1 MDESQNA
8 LGALQAEACAAVAA
22 AERLRQEKAE
32 LQATNDRLSRE
43 LYDLQ
48 SRLDFV
54 EDIVGPTE
62 TQRRMFHVQLTAA
75 RDAALRVAHDCPN
88 SIQTRCVGR
97 LDERWLRLRGLTD
110 AEISMLQ
117 RGCVS
122 GEDGV
127 PCDISVLG
135 DPAFCPYDR
144 ETLEPNWEAKG
155 GFLQMSLG
163 DIREKWGEEVALQ
176 IMRCAIELDKYDASR
191 RLGVELPWHED
202 ENREMEPA
210 ELIGLLGQQ
219 LSKSSPGAECFADTG
234 EDDDDDDDE
243 DLEWGGLPRSDT
255 ASPEEHTDGNGTSR
269 AWTMLE
275 AMMSD
280 LGLNQATLLTPP
292 LIQSPCE
299 WGGLQRADGGDTDED
314 VVAEALEEDHQAE
327 LQQEHDI
334 QQMLYEP
341 QGVAPGSCPRP
352 QSSTQQKNATSRR
365 LGPSGAQTPCYGT
378 PFATTRSTCG
388 PNSLGLASSS
398 PGGTELASSTEGE
411 AELAMPNEISC
422 NEALLLSLL
431 QDEVTTN
438 MSYYLPTTSDSPS
451 SSADRPTS

>member
-1 MDESQNA
+1 MDESQNV
-8 LGALQAEACAAVAA
+8 LLALQAEACAAEAA
-22 AERLRQEKAE
+22 ADRLRQEKAE

-43 LYDLQ
+43 LQDLQ

-62 TQRRMFHVQLTAA
+62 TQRRTFHVQLTAA

-88 SIQTRCVGR
+88 CIQTRCVGR

-110 AEISMLQ
+110 TEISTLQ

-127 PCDISVLG
+127 PSDISVLG

-144 ETLEPNWEAKG
+144 ETLQPIWEAKG
-155 GFLQMSLG
+155 GFLQMSLA

-176 IMRCAIELDKYDASR
+176 VVRCAIELDKYDASR
-191 RLGVELPWHED
+191 RLGMELPWHEE
-202 ENREMEPA
+202 ENREMEPS
-210 ELIGLLGQQ
+210 ELIGILGQHF
-219 LSKSSPGAECFADTG
+219 SKSSHGAECFAETG
-234 EDDDDDDDE
+234 EEDDGE
-243 DLEWGGLPRSDT
+243 DVEWAGLPRSGA
-255 ASPEEHTDGNGTSR
+255 ASPDEHTDGNGSR

-292 LIQSPCE
+292 LIHAPCE
-299 WGGLQRADGGDTDED
+299 RGGQQLAEGFETDDD

-334 QQMLYEP
+334 QQMLHEP
-341 QGVAPGSCPRP
+341 QVVALGPSPRP
-352 QSSTQQKNATSRR
+352 QSSAQQKTASSRR
-365 LGPSGAQTPCYGT
+365 LGPSRAQTPCTGS
-378 PFATTRSTCG
+378 PFASTRSSCG
-388 PNSLGLASSS
+388 PNSQGQASSS
-398 PGGTELASSTEGE
+398 PGGMEIASSTEGE
-411 AELAMPNEISC
+411 
-422 NEALLLSLL
+422 
-431 QDEVTTN
+431 
-438 MSYYLPTTSDSPS
+438 
-451 SSADRPTS
+451 

>member
-1 MDESQNA
+1 MDSCQNA
-8 LGALQAEACAAVAA
+8 LVALQAEACAAEAA
-22 AERLRQEKAE
+22 AERLRQDKAE

-43 LYDLQ
+43 LRELQ

-62 TQRRMFHVQLTAA
+62 TQRRTFQFQLTAA

-88 SIQTRCVGR
+88 AIQTRCVGR

-127 PCDISVLG
+127 PRDISVLG
-135 DPAFCPYDR
+135 DPTFCPYDR

-155 GFLQMSLG
+155 GYLQMSLG

-176 IMRCAIELDKYDASR
+176 VMRCAIELDKYDASR

-202 ENREMEPA
+202 ENRETEPS

-219 LSKSSPGAECFADTG
+219 LGKSSLGAECFAETG
-234 EDDDDDDDE
+234 EDDDDDDDDDDEDEE

-255 ASPEEHTDGNGTSR
+255 ATPEEHADGNGTSR
-269 AWTMLE
+269 AWTMLG

-280 LGLNQATLLTPP
+280 LGLNQVTLLMPP
-292 LIQSPCE
+292 LIQAPCE
-299 WGGLQRADGGDTDED
+299 WGGQHRAECDETDED

-327 LQQEHDI
+327 LQREHDI
-334 QQMLYEP
+334 QQMLHEP

-352 QSSTQQKNATSRR
+352 QSSTQQKSATSRR
-365 LGPSGAQTPCYGT
+365 LGPSGAQTPCNGT
-378 PFATTRSTCG
+378 PFANTRSMCG
-388 PNSLGLASSS
+388 PNSQGPVSSA
-398 PGGTELASSTEGE
+398 PGGMELASSTGGE
-411 AELAMPNEISC
+411 AELVVPNEISS
-422 NEALLLSLL
+422 NEAPFLSR
-431 QDEVTTN
+431 Q
-438 MSYYLPTTSDSPS
+438 
-451 SSADRPTS
+451 